1 MNVELLNATQQPEQ
15 LVCTAARNDYR
26 SDGVI
31 GQSYEEVMA
40 DAEGD
45 TEDLLDHLMRSGH
58 WGPFEHPQASVAIEG
73 VSRVMMAQITRHR
86 HFTFDIMSLRYVDVD
101 GGPRDVCYVPVAED
115 LEVSRGG
122 EHDVLPQEIQ
132 QQMTESYERSIE
144 DYRALLDAGCPAEEA
159 RRVLPLGTRVNIVM
173 SGNARAWM
181 HALKVRTKADVQ
193 GETRETADAIFDVL
207 KGWMPHTFEQ
217 YDEMLPMEL
226 GP

>member
-1 MNVELLNATQQPEQ
+1 MNVELLNATQKPER

-31 GQSYEEVMA
+31 GQSHDEIMA
-40 DAEGD
+40 SADGD

-58 WGPFEHPQASVAIEG
+58 WGPFEHPQATIAIEG

-101 GGPRDVCYVPVAED
+101 GVPRDVCYVPPAED
-115 LEVSRGG
+115 LQASRGG
-122 EHDVLPQEIQ
+122 THDVAPDPARKRIV
-132 QQMTESYERSIE
+132 ESYERSIE
-144 DYRALLDAGCPAEEA
+144 DYRELLDTGCPPEEA

-193 GETRETADAIFDVL
+193 AETRKTAEGIFDEL
-207 KGWMPHTFEQ
+207 RQWMPHTFER